1 MSAEPFWKSLTDLQR
16 EDLFALMRR
25 MGDEEAVYFTRG
37 RETPNTIP
45 VGAALF
51 DETLRGAARYELNA
65 ALRKASTLEA
75 AFDQSRAALR
85 VWVRKHNERR
95 SDINWQRWEESGQTE
110 LETLI
115 ATVRTTLGAS
125 K

>member
-1 MSAEPFWKSLTDLQR
+1 MSTEPCWKALTDLKR

-25 MGDEEAVYFTRG
+25 MGDEQEIYFARG

-51 DETLRGAARYELNA
+51 DETLRGAMRHELNA
-65 ALRKASTLEA
+65 ALRTAPTLEA
-75 AFDQSRAALR
+75 AFDQARTALR

-95 SDINWQRWEESGQTE
+95 RDINWQRWEESGQTE

-115 ATVRTTLGAS
+115 SEVRATVRTT
-125 K
+125 

>member
-1 MSAEPFWKSLTDLQR
+1 MSAEPFWKSLPNLQR

-25 MGDEEAVYFTRG
+25 LGDEAAVYFTRG

-51 DETLRGAARYELNA
+51 DETLGGAMRDELNA
-65 ALRKASTLEA
+65 ALRKAPTLEG
-75 AFDQSRAALR
+75 AFEQAQAGLR

-115 ATVRTTLGAS
+115 SEVRAAVRTT
-125 K
+125 